1 MKKLATTLALAFIA
15 LATNAQDIN
24 TLSRDEIRELKTS
37 FVGQEGMS
45 PETLPQE
52 YAFFDVDNDG
62 RYELFL
68 RNPQQTVAYA
78 HPKRSGWTEL
88 ARTEGNSQMEVA
100 ANLIVVDGMA
110 GYNYHQKHWIALQDG
125 VVMTDILL
133 IETPNKNTGDYEPKQ
148 MMYFGVEQESFKPL
162 LEMIAEF
169 PETDPVYSRLYW
181 MPFNR

>member
-1 MKKLATTLALAFIA
+1 MKKLATTLALAFMA

-24 TLSRDEIRELKTS
+24 QLSRDEIRELKTS

-45 PETLPQE
+45 PENLPRE

-100 ANLIVVDGMA
+100 ANLIVVDGMV
-110 GYNYHQKHWIALQDG
+110 GYSYHNKHWIQLQDG
-125 VVMTDILL
+125 VVMSDIRL
-133 IETPNKNTGDYEPKQ
+133 IEEQNKETGDYKPQK
-148 MMYFGVEQESFKPL
+148 MTYFDVEQENIKPL
-162 LEMIAEF
+162 LEMIAEY
-169 PETDPVYSRLYW
+169 PETDPVSSRLYW
-181 MPFNR
+181 IPFNR